1 MYANCNGLNMQ
12 AKFPHVFFFFFFFFF
27 GRGGGG
33 RGWRGGRVASK
44 TDLTF
49 QNVTVKLE
57 RKILR
62 ELTQFSPRSHSR
74 HLVRKRTAQNKTPS
88 KTSPATAK

>member
-1 MYANCNGLNMQ
+1 MYANCNGLIIC
-12 AKFPHVFFFFFFFFF
+12 KLSSHIFF
-27 GRGGGG
+27 GGGGGG
-33 RGWRGGRVASK
+33 RGWRGGGVASK

-62 ELTQFSPRSHSR
+62 ELTQFSPRSHSS